1 MIKISKEQGLKFLND
16 LQAKGLTKDD
26 IFSALFDA
34 CGAGDAVNTRHV
46 FFQEVII
53 KFNASKA
60 TAVIPNMMP
69 YLTESHF
76 VDVALY
82 AYIRNGFPMKE
93 FNEDLAKFKHKYSFV
108 RAPQVKTEVVLA
120 NA

>member
-1 MIKISKEQGLKFLND
+1 MKGYKTKGDLFLQRMQQPNLSKEQ
-16 LQAKGLTKDD
+16 
-26 IFSALFDA
+26 IFDALFEA
-34 CGAGDAVNTRHV
+34 CGVSEAVNTRHV

-60 TAVIPNMMP
+60 SAVIARHLP
-69 YLTESHF
+69 YETESHY

-82 AYIRNGFPMKE
+82 AYIKAGYPMKNFE
-93 FNEDLAKFKHKYSFV
+93 ADLATYKSKFGFV
-108 RAPQVKTEVVLA
+108 YAACSQGIVASA